1 MTKVV
6 RKRHMMNM
14 DEFRTFDKYRTM
26 FRILSKGHP
35 IVIVTESYMS
45 PEMMFGNYEKVF
57 MLYVKRELL
66 TIKTLAEATDEDMDG
81 DNTFT
86 M

>member
-6 RKRHMMNM
+6 RKKHMMNM
-14 DEFRTFDKYRTM
+14 DEMRTLDKYRTM
-26 FRILSKGHP
+26 FRMLSSGRP
-35 IVIVTESYMS
+35 IVIITENYMS
-45 PEMMFGNYEKVF
+45 PEMMFGSYERVF
-57 MLYVKRELL
+57 NLYVQRGLL
-66 TIKTLAEATDEDMDG
+66 EIKTLAEATDEDLDG

>member
-6 RKRHMMNM
+6 RKKHMMNM
-14 DEFRTFDKYRTM
+14 DEMRTLDKYRTM
-26 FRILSKGHP
+26 FRMLSAGRP
-35 IVIVTESYMS
+35 IVIITENYMS
-45 PEMMFGNYEKVF
+45 SEMMFGSYERVF
-57 MLYVKRELL
+57 NLYVQRGLL
-66 TIKTLAEATDEDMDG
+66 EIKTLAEATDEDLDG

>member
-1 MTKVV
+1 
-6 RKRHMMNM
+6 
-14 DEFRTFDKYRTM
+14 
-26 FRILSKGHP
+26 
-35 IVIVTESYMS
+35 MS